1 MSGSRALWATVLLS
15 ANGVWL
21 AVRAK
26 MGGSNKGTKARRGV
40 GSLCKGVAFWR
51 MRLPGGGGVFLGLR
65 GGVGG
70 VALEMSSS
78 WQSPQPVNLVDL
90 GFMDARSKLI
100 DLAAFLDRVQR
111 AGQEG
116 DFRVKAL
123 KEAIGCLDGA
133 DPGRAR
139 EVLLRFSDLTTEP
152 IERATVQ
159 GAVGAV
165 AI

>member
-1 MSGSRALWATVLLS
+1 M
-15 ANGVWL
+15 
-21 AVRAK
+21 
-26 MGGSNKGTKARRGV
+26 
-40 GSLCKGVAFWR
+40 
-51 MRLPGGGGVFLGLR
+51 FLGLR

-70 VALEMSSS
+70 VALGMSLS